1 MYTID
6 AARSVVLKEIDKQTV
21 DSNQVE
27 RLLTELMHATTIFIT
42 GHGRSGLVVAMFG
55 NRLLQLGLKVHIV
68 GEITCPPINKGD
80 LLLIVSGSG
89 NSPSLLEAA
98 RTALTADAD
107 MVLVTTAEKSSL
119 VDLVQTAVLIKTDTK
134 RTAHKQSHQPMG
146 ALFEQSC
153 LILFEACVLCLQ
165 ERLNRSET
173 FMEAHHANIE

>member
-6 AARSVVLKEIDKQTV
+6 AARSIVLKEIDKQTV

-68 GEITCPPINKGD
+68 GEITCPPISKGD

-98 RTALTADAD
+98 R
-107 MVLVTTAEKSSL
+107 KSSL

>member
-6 AARSVVLKEIDKQTV
+6 AARSIVLKEIDKQTV

-42 GHGRSGLVVAMFG
+42 GHGRSG
-55 NRLLQLGLKVHIV
+55 
-68 GEITCPPINKGD
+68 
-80 LLLIVSGSG
+80 
-89 NSPSLLEAA
+89 
-98 RTALTADAD
+98 TALTADAD

>member
-6 AARSVVLKEIDKQTV
+6 AARSIVLKEIDKQTV

-42 GHGRSGLVVAMFG
+42 GHGRS
-55 NRLLQLGLKVHIV
+55 
-68 GEITCPPINKGD
+68 
-80 LLLIVSGSG
+80 
-89 NSPSLLEAA
+89 